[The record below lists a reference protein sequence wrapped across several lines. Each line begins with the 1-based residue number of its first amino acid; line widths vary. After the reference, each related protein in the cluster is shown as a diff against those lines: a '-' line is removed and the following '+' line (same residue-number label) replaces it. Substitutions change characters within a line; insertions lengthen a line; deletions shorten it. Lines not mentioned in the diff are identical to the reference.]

1 MFVGLCVA
9 FAWLVPV
16 EVVTL
21 TLRDY
26 IPMIFT
32 SDPTILHAINVHF
45 YVMAVSIFCDALQ
58 SSLSGVIIGSG
69 WQIAGAVLNILC
81 FWVVGIPVAVSLAIA
96 AHLGALG
103 YLIGEASA
111 VFCML
116 CSYSVTVA
124 SMNWTKRSEV
134 AQKMAVMQQEKVKK
148 QAAGLSFSKGT
159 ETPKGKSS
167 SADNPKEGVEGIKTT
182 DPEQDTSKNPDSTSM
197 QDTPSNTAS
206 ESKDTGSQEGKKK
219 FPVSWRTVILR
230 VLTATP
236 FIILCV
242 GAVVISQELVYHQP
256 PCNLTIAG
264 SESESLPFGEV
275 HQSMSASVPLCTN
288 HTGVMSTVNHLPSP
302 TPTPQQG

>member
-9 FAWLVPV
+9 FTWLVPV

-32 SDPTILHAINVHF
+32 SDPTILQAINVQI

-58 SSLSGVIIGSG
+58 STLSGVIIGSG

-103 YLIGEASA
+103 YMVGEASA

-124 SMNWTKRSEV
+124 SMNWTKQSEV
-134 AQKMAVMQQEKVKK
+134 VQKIAAMRQGEKK
-148 QAAGLSFSKGT
+148 QDD
-159 ETPKGKSS
+159 TPNGKSS
-167 SADNPKEGVEGIKTT
+167 NADMPNEGIEGTKAT
-182 DPEQDTSKNPDSTSM
+182 DPEQDTSKNPDSSSM
-197 QDTPSNTAS
+197 QETPSSAAS
-206 ESKDTGSQEGKKK
+206 ESKDNGSQECKKK
-219 FPVSWRTVILR
+219 FPASWRTVILCI
-230 VLTATP
+230 LTVAP

-242 GAVVISQELVYHQP
+242 GAVVISQELIYHSN
-256 PCNLTIAG
+256 PCNSTIACN
-264 SESESLPFGEV
+264 ESECLPHSELHSEV
-275 HQSMSASVPLCTN
+275 FQSMSASISLSTNPTITAEVPAI
-288 HTGVMSTVNHLPSP
+288 NHLPSP
-302 TPTPQQG
+302 TPTPQQR